1 MSFHIKLSRLGRAII
16 IQILYKCQ
24 YSNICLIRKYNENDL
39 QMRPMLQLWRIEK
52 LLMVMRR
59 NKTERSKKKRR
70 EGIAGYRDDLQLN
83 IEIIKRLRDKWT
95 TRINV
100 NIYIRSM
107 STTMEGPEFSILRS
121 GKIVK
126 YKQTQGS
133 LELEQL

>member
-1 MSFHIKLSRLGRAII
+1 M
-16 IQILYKCQ
+16 QILYKCQ
-24 YSNICLIRKYNENDL
+24 HSNICLIRKYNENDL

-70 EGIAGYRDDLQLN
+70 AEGGREEAGYRDDLQLN

-126 YKQTQGS
+126 KTNKPKEVWSWSNYS
-133 LELEQL
+133 